1 MAFHEVRF
9 PTGIALDASG
19 GPERRTEIATLGSGF
34 EERNSPWAHARRRYN
49 AGYGVRSLD
58 DVHAVIAFFEARH
71 GRLHGFRWKDRADFK
86 SCAPL
91 QSPAATDQS
100 VGIGD
105 GIATTFALVKR
116 YASGAEAYDRPIR
129 KPVAGTVLVAVA
141 DVPHVAGT
149 DFTLDAA
156 TGIVTFVTPPAV
168 GASITAGFEFDVP
181 VRFDTDFLEINVAA
195 FRAGD
200 VPNIPIIELRL
211 P

>member
-1 MAFHEVRF
+1 M
-9 PTGIALDASG
+9 
-19 GPERRTEIATLGSGF
+19 
-34 EERNSPWAHARRRYN
+34 
-49 AGYGVRSLD
+49 RSLD

-71 GRLHGFRWKDRADFK
+71 GRLHGFRWKDLADFK